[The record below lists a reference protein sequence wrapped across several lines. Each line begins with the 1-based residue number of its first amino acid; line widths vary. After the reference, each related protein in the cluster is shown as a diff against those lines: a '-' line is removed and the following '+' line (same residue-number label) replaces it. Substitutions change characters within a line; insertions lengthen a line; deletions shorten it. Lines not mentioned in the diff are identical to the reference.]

1 MDIRIEEPYWLLLL
15 IPAAIYMGFTWKT
28 SGQRLAGKGTI
39 LFALRCLAIIALV
52 FALTSP
58 YLTSRAN
65 EEQILFVVDRSV
77 SVGGAQEKE
86 DEWIAESLKGR
97 KENQSVGMFS
107 FAGSF
112 RTDVKLTDSD
122 FTIPDLPELPDRDAT
137 DLAKA
142 IDLAAAVAKNKV
154 ATRIVLLTDG
164 LETVGS
170 VEQLLPKYAGGR
182 VQIDTVL
189 LDQEKTADA
198 SIALFDTPKT
208 AYEGEK
214 QLLHVEVE
222 SSTRTTGELIITQ
235 NDEEIIR
242 ESVEL
247 EPGTNRFSFRNAASG
262 KGLLKYEAKLIVPDD
277 AILENNRMLAVTML
291 EQSPR
296 VLIVQTERN
305 PSAIPKLLDSQ
316 SIDVNVMNAAE
327 LPESLSGYLG
337 YGAIIFDNVPG
348 HQVGENKMTV
358 IEQAVKKFGVGFMM
372 VGGDESF
379 GLGGYFKSP
388 IERLLPVEMELQGK
402 EQIPSLGLVIV
413 MDRSGSMS
421 GSKIV
426 LAREAAARSVEL
438 LRDDD
443 TFGFIAFD
451 DQVWE
456 VIPIGAVGS
465 KEEAIEKIL
474 SVPANGGTDIFP
486 GLLKAYEDL
495 SESTLQRK
503 HIILL
508 TDGQSPMPPG
518 YEELIEEGRNQQ
530 ITLSTVAIGEDADW
544 TLLEELAEEG
554 GGRFYDVIDE
564 STVPAIL
571 TRETSMM
578 TRTYIE
584 DDPFYMTVAGVPLWS
599 SLFEEGVPK
608 MNAYIATTP
617 KQTATIVAESHKQDP
632 ILAEWMYG
640 LGRTIAFTSDATGK
654 WSGDLARWANYP
666 EFWNTAAARLL
677 PSYREVPYIITH
689 EGGGT
694 YTVTDSSRKAAF
706 LDVAVVDESGVE
718 VPFTAEPLAPGKMR
732 VTVDADP
739 GLVFFGVSDDQ
750 GGLFEAGVSVPYSE
764 EYTFSKPNK
773 RLLEKIA
780 DRTDGELL
788 EEGDDPTRVFRN
800 HPFKSG
806 EQTSIVEWL
815 ILTALLLFF
824 IDITLRRFGLL
835 KGITAKRRAEPV
847 VEEPVREQDSI
858 SELLKA
864 KKKR

>member
-15 IPAAIYMGFTWKT
+15 IPAAMYMVFTWRV
-28 SGQRLAGKGTI
+28 SGQRMMGKGTI
-39 LFALRCLAIIALV
+39 LFVLRSLAVIALI

-58 YLTSRAN
+58 YITSRAN

-77 SVGGAQEKE
+77 SVGGAAEKA
-86 DEWIAESLKGR
+86 DDWIAESLKER
-97 KENQSVGMFS
+97 KANQFIGLYS

-112 RTDVKLTDSD
+112 RTDVKLTNSD
-122 FTIPDLPELPDRDAT
+122 IALPEMQELPDGDST
-137 DLAKA
+137 DIAKA
-142 IDLAAAVAKNKV
+142 IDLAAAIAKDKV

-164 LETVGS
+164 LETAGS
-170 VEQLLPKYAGGR
+170 VEQLLPKYTGGR

-189 LDQEKTADA
+189 LEREETADA
-198 SIALFDTPKT
+198 SIAVFDTPAT
-208 AYEGEK
+208 AYEGEQ

-222 SSTRTTGELIITQ
+222 SSTRTMGELIITQ
-235 NDEEIIR
+235 NDAEIIR
-242 ESVEL
+242 EPVKL
-247 EPGTNRFSFRNAASG
+247 EPGNNRFSFRHAATG
-262 KGLLKYEAKLIVPDD
+262 DGLLKYEAKLVVPED
-277 AILENNRMLAVTML
+277 AILENNRMLAITML
-291 EQSPR
+291 ERSPR
-296 VLIVQTERN
+296 VLIVQTGRN
-305 PSAIPKLLDSQ
+305 PSAIPKLLDSR
-316 SIDVNVMNAAE
+316 SIDVNVIDAAE
-327 LPESLSGYLG
+327 LPESLSGYIG

-348 HQVGENKMTV
+348 HQVGENKMNV
-358 IEQAVKKFGVGFMM
+358 IEQAVKNFGIGFMM

-388 IERLLPVEMELQGK
+388 IERLLPVEMELKGK

-421 GSKIV
+421 GGKII

-456 VIPIGAVGS
+456 VIPIGPVGN
-465 KEEAIEKIL
+465 KDEAIEKIL
-474 SVPANGGTDIFP
+474 SVPANGGTNIFP

-495 SESTLQRK
+495 AGSTLQRK

-508 TDGQSPMPPG
+508 TDGQSPMPPD
-518 YEELIEEGRNQQ
+518 YEEVIEEGRNQQ
-530 ITLSTVAIGEDADW
+530 ITLSTVAIGADADQ
-544 TLLEELAEEG
+544 TLLEELAEGG

-584 DDPFYMTVAGVPLWS
+584 DEPFYMTVAGIPLWS
-599 SLFEEGVPK
+599 SLFAEGIPQ

-617 KQTATIVAESHKQDP
+617 KQTATIVGESHKQDP

-654 WSGDLARWANYP
+654 WSGDMARWANYP
-666 EFWNTAAARLL
+666 EFWNTAVARLL
-677 PSYREVPYIITH
+677 PSYREVPYIIAH

-706 LDVAVVDESGVE
+706 LDIAVVDESGRE
-718 VPFTAEPLAPGKMR
+718 IPFTAEPLAPGKMR

-764 EYTFSKPNK
+764 EYTFSKPNE

-788 EEGDDPTRVFRN
+788 EDPARAFRN
-800 HPFKSG
+800 HPYKSG
-806 EQTSIVEWL
+806 ERTPIMEWL
-815 ILTALLLFF
+815 ILSALLLFF
-824 IDITLRRFGLL
+824 IDITVRRFGLL
-835 KGITAKRRAEPV
+835 KGFSSKRVLKPI
-847 VEEPVREQDSI
+847 VEELPTEQDSI
-858 SELLKA
+858 AELLKA